1 MRVFC
6 ATILNRSILVPGR
19 DKWLESKILN
29 QNKASRK
36 FQINQVY
43 PHFQSFAPSLL
54 VIKCTNLALYCQ
66 EKHQTWLIIFS
77 AICYIENLD
86 QEAKSAVHPPA
97 SRRMGEILSFK
108 NNFAHPA
115 ASRCG
120 RWTAGFASR
129 TCQVRRLFPPI
140 SNRWLFP
147 PKKYK

>member
-6 ATILNRSILVPGR
+6 ATILNRSTLVPGR
-19 DKWLESKILN
+19 DKWLKSKILN
-29 QNKASRK
+29 QNKASGR

-66 EKHQTWLIIFS
+66 KKHQTWLIIFS

-97 SRRMGEILSFK
+97 ASRRMDEILLFLKQFCPSGGFCLTHMSSKKVIPPSK
-108 NNFAHPA
+108 NTNKILH
-115 ASRCG
+115 G
-120 RWTAGFASR
+120 T
-129 TCQVRRLFPPI
+129 
-140 SNRWLFP
+140 
-147 PKKYK
+147 